1 MYIKSIW
8 LELNNCEIY
17 NVPFIGFTW
26 LLKLIH
32 LRRHIL
38 NGSYLF
44 MDLSYYFLKII
55 VRLLLHLRNTT
66 CVTVSIIL
74 RGRCKFLYKE
84 KLFCLFKVI
93 IHITHNLRIVSST
106 FISVIEVHCDNFL
119 SAKSITICSF
129 SALLSPVCCC
139 LSKTIVILSSQ
150 WVWYFVFSVFVW
162 CLICFPFRTC
172 ARYNTGK
179 D

>member
-8 LELNNCEIY
+8 LELNHCETY

-32 LRRHIL
+32 LRRHLL

-55 VRLLLHLRNTT
+55 FRLLLHLRNTT
-66 CVTVSIIL
+66 YVTVSIIL

-84 KLFCLFKVI
+84 QLFCLFKVI
-93 IHITHNLRIVSST
+93 IHITHNLLIVSST
-106 FISVIEVHCDNFL
+106 FISVIGVHCDTFFPSKVYCNMFL
-119 SAKSITICSF
+119 QCLTATSM
-129 SALLSPVCCC
+129 L

-162 CLICFPFRTC
+162 CLSFFPFRTC
-172 ARYNTGK
+172 SR
-179 D
+179 